1 MKRNHSS
8 AEVRDFIIE
17 NVEDYPKSISPMVS
31 RKFGISRQSVN
42 RHLHKLVKDGVLTSE
57 GQTRNKTYS
66 LKPILKDDLV
76 VDISPQ
82 LEEDVVW
89 RHRVKPWLNGI
100 KTNVVDIC
108 HYGFTEMLNNVI
120 DHSESK
126 VAVIGF
132 NHVPNKITLTVTD
145 IGIGIFNKIA
155 RDLGLEDTRH
165 AVLEL
170 SKGKLTTDR
179 EHHTGEG
186 IFFTSR
192 MFDRFSILSGAL
204 YFTHHEGEEDNWLLE
219 DREDETKGTTAI
231 MSIGTNSNR
240 TSVEVFDRYAGEGDA
255 YNFTRTHIPVTLA
268 RYGEENLVSRSQ
280 AKRLVAR
287 LEPFKEVFLD
297 FDGVDFIGQA
307 FADEIFRVY
316 KRSNPSINII
326 WMNANSN
333 VQKMIRSVI
342 KNSGENQNHF
352 DSDEKTGNL
361 TQLP

>member
-1 MKRNHSS
+1 LKRKHSS
-8 AEVRDFIIE
+8 AEVTDFIIQ
-17 NVEDYPKSISPMVS
+17 NVKEHPESISRIVS

-42 RHLHKLVKDGVLTSE
+42 RYLHKLMEGGVLISE
-57 GQTRNKTYS
+57 GHTRNKRYN
-66 LKPILKDDLV
+66 LKPIVKDFFMV
-76 VDISPQ
+76 NIGPE
-82 LEEDVVW
+82 LEEDMVW
-89 RHRVKPWLNGI
+89 RNKVKPLFNGI

-126 VAVIGF
+126 IAAIGF
-132 NHVPNKITLTVTD
+132 EQDAKEIELTVMD
-145 IGIGIFNKIA
+145 EGIGIFNKIA

-192 MFDRFSILSGAL
+192 MFDRFSILSGTL
-204 YFTHHEGEEDNWLLE
+204 YFTHHQGEEENWLLE
-219 DREDETKGTTAI
+219 DRKEEFKGTNVI
-231 MSIGTNSNR
+231 MLVGTKSDR
-240 TSVEVFDRYAGEGDA
+240 TTVEVFDKYAGEGDA
-255 YNFTRTHIPVTLA
+255 YNFTRTHVPVALA

-280 AKRLVAR
+280 AKRLLAR

-297 FDGVDFIGQA
+297 FEGVDFIGQA

-316 KRSNPSINII
+316 RHDNPNIKII
-326 WMNANSN
+326 WVNASSN
-333 VQKMIRSVI
+333 VEKMIRSVI
-342 KNSGENQNHF
+342 KS
-352 DSDEKTGNL
+352 SDKNRN
-361 TQLP
+361 